1 MTSYP
6 GYPNSHDSIM
16 QEVDVQMRHRP
27 QPPPLMASQNPSA
40 QQQQAIQRNLSSS
53 GYDAQVNIETSKSL

>member
-1 MTSYP
+1 
-6 GYPNSHDSIM
+6 
-16 QEVDVQMRHRP
+16 MRHRP